1 MDAPTPD
8 TDLDSLTI
16 SDLESLLADKRRRQG
31 QRMLRS
37 IAGRA
42 QPSTPPEGARVV
54 ATPQGLAGPPP
65 ADAPP
70 TMRLTERLRAPT
82 RSLPPLP
89 APASPSAA
97 GDRFGRVRLSSPG
110 AAQPAQG
117 GAALRRPAAQRVIDR
132 TLQLAEIAIVLV
144 LLVVVGEWIYSSYV
158 EPPDSSDLFATASLG
173 TPGTP
178 TRARAP
184 GTPLTRPGVLPKPGS
199 TLTPSPTATPLPP
212 NGPHL
217 AAPLGANPGPAGQ
230 SDSRPPARPGAVG
243 VATAA
248 PTLTP
253 SVTPSPS
260 ATPSPAPTEDPSLR
274 LPIRMVVPK
283 LKLDIRVREVELQLA
298 ADQAQWEV
306 ADYMAGHHTGTA
318 NPGEMGNVVIAGH
331 RDIRGK
337 VFYYLDKLKEGDEIF
352 LYTGLGVYRY
362 IVRGSTQVA
371 PTRTDVMNPTDDARL
386 TLITCTP
393 IGLAT
398 KRLIVVADLDPFYV
412 SPDR

>member
-1 MDAPTPD
+1 
-8 TDLDSLTI
+8 
-16 SDLESLLADKRRRQG
+16 
-31 QRMLRS
+31 
-37 IAGRA
+37 
-42 QPSTPPEGARVV
+42 V
-54 ATPQGLAGPPP
+54 
-65 ADAPP
+65 
-70 TMRLTERLRAPT
+70 
-82 RSLPPLP
+82 
-89 APASPSAA
+89 
-97 GDRFGRVRLSSPG
+97 
-110 AAQPAQG
+110 
-117 GAALRRPAAQRVIDR
+117 
-132 TLQLAEIAIVLV
+132 
-144 LLVVVGEWIYSSYV
+144 
-158 EPPDSSDLFATASLG
+158 
-173 TPGTP
+173 
-178 TRARAP
+178 
-184 GTPLTRPGVLPKPGS
+184 
-199 TLTPSPTATPLPP
+199 
-212 NGPHL
+212 
-217 AAPLGANPGPAGQ
+217 
-230 SDSRPPARPGAVG
+230 

-398 KRLIVVADLDPFYV
+398 KRLIVGADLDPFYV

>member
-1 MDAPTPD
+1 
-8 TDLDSLTI
+8 LTI

-31 QRMLRS
+31 QRMLRT
-37 IAGRA
+37 IAGRT
-42 QPSTPPEGARVV
+42 QKDTPPVGARVV
-54 ATPQGLAGPPP
+54 PTPQGLAAPPA

-70 TMRLTERLRAPT
+70 TTRLTERLGAPT
-82 RSLPPLP
+82 RSLPPLARP
-89 APASPSAA
+89 AAPPSTA
-97 GDRFGRVRLSSPG
+97 DRFGRARLTSPG
-110 AAQPAQG
+110 EAAPAHG
-117 GAALRRPAAQRVIDR
+117 PTALQRPTAQRLIDR

-144 LLVVVGEWIYSSYV
+144 LLVVVGEWVYSSYV

-178 TRARAP
+178 SRARASV
-184 GTPLTRPGVLPKPGS
+184 TPLTRPGLGALPGRTVSPS
-199 TLTPSPTATPLPP
+199 ATPTPLPP
-212 NGPHL
+212 TGPHL
-217 AAPLGANPGPAGQ
+217 AAPLGAAPAPAVPG
-230 SDSRPPARPGAVG
+230 DSRPPARPGA
-243 VATAA
+243 TAV
-248 PTLTP
+248 PTVPPTFP
-253 SVTPSPS
+253 PTPS

-352 LYTGLGVYRY
+352 LYTGLGIYRY
-362 IVRGSTQVA
+362 LVRGSTIVK

-398 KRLIVVADLDPFYV
+398 NRLIVVADLDPFYV
-412 SPDR
+412 SPER

>member
-31 QRMLRS
+31 QRMLRA

-42 QPSTPPEGARVV
+42 QKETAPQAARVDP
-54 ATPQGLAGPPP
+54 TPQGLTGPSP
-65 ADAPP
+65 AAPAVAAS
-70 TMRLTERLRAPT
+70 TTRLTERLMAPT
-82 RSLPPLP
+82 RALP
-89 APASPSAA
+89 APLLPAPLPSTA
-97 GDRFGRVRLSSPG
+97 DRFGRARLTSPG
-110 AAQPAQG
+110 GTAATGQPSWIQH
-117 GAALRRPAAQRVIDR
+117 PSAQRLLDR
-132 TLQLAEIAIVLV
+132 GLQLAEVAIVV
-144 LLVVVGEWIYSSYV
+144 ILLVVVGQWAYSSYF
-158 EPPDSSDLFATASLG
+158 EPTDNTELFATASLG

-178 TRARAP
+178 TRSH
-184 GTPLTRPGVLPKPGS
+184 GSVTPVIRLGAVPNGS
-199 TLTPSPTATPLPP
+199 GSATPSATASPLPP
-212 NGPHL
+212 AGPHL
-217 AAPLGANPGPAGQ
+217 AAPLGAVPGHGAG
-230 SDSRPPARPGAVG
+230 SDSRPPARPGTVPP
-243 VATAA
+243 
-248 PTLTP
+248 PTTTP
-253 SVTPSPS
+253 LPPSP
-260 ATPSPAPTEDPSLR
+260 TPSPAPTEDASLR

-337 VFYYLDKLKEGDEIF
+337 VFYYLDKLKEGDDIF
-352 LYTGLGVYRY
+352 LYTGHGIYRY
-362 IVRGSTQVA
+362 IVRGSTQVK

-398 KRLIVVADLDPFYV
+398 NRLIVVADLDPFYV